1 MFCADPSG
9 ALCFIHQPS
18 GSPGWDHPGTS
29 MSNPREI
36 PQEVVAALMRGDK
49 IGAIKLIREATGG
62 DLKGAMAMIQ
72 TYAQQMDATNKQ
84 RDRIRSD
91 DGHGEVSSKRGAELS
106 DHLSKGLSEGR
117 AERDALMNKT
127 RPPTVMAGDGTSHHW
142 VWLLLGIFAIAM
154 WVYLS

>member
-1 MFCADPSG
+1 
-9 ALCFIHQPS
+9 
-18 GSPGWDHPGTS
+18 

-36 PQEVVAALMRGDK
+36 PQEVIAALLRGDK

-62 DLKGAMAMIQ
+62 DLKGAMALIQ
-72 TYAQQMDATNKQ
+72 SYSQQMGDADKQ
-84 RDRIRSD
+84 RQRIRTD

-127 RPPTVMAGDGTSHHW
+127 RPPTVMSGDGEKHHW
-142 VWLLLGIFAIAM
+142 VWMLLGLLAIAT
-154 WVYLS
+154 WVYFG

>member
-1 MFCADPSG
+1 
-9 ALCFIHQPS
+9 
-18 GSPGWDHPGTS
+18 

-72 TYAQQMDATNKQ
+72 TYAQQMGDAEKQ
-84 RDRIRSD
+84 RQRIRTD

-106 DHLSKGLSEGR
+106 DHLSKGISEGH
-117 AERDALMNKT
+117 AERDALLNKT
-127 RPPTVMAGDGTSHHW
+127 RPPTVSPGDGATYQW
-142 VWLLLGIFAIAM
+142 VWLLLCVVAIAA
-154 WVYLS
+154 WFFFG

>member
-1 MFCADPSG
+1 
-9 ALCFIHQPS
+9 
-18 GSPGWDHPGTS
+18 

-72 TYAQQMDATNKQ
+72 TYAQQMGDAEKQ
-84 RDRIRSD
+84 RQRIRTD
-91 DGHGEVSSKRGAELS
+91 DGHGDVSSKRGAELS
-106 DHLSKGLSEGR
+106 DHLSKGLSDGR

-127 RPPTVMAGDGTSHHW
+127 RPPTVMAGDSASSHW
-142 VWLLLGIFAIAM
+142 VWLLLGLLAIAA
-154 WVYLS
+154 WIFFG